1 MLKHLEKL
9 GEKLAGVDKT
19 QGSQPSPQ
27 AHSSPENS
35 SESLYTFFHIKP
47 FKDNDRGINH
57 WDTVSKNL
65 ISLKKKKI
73 IFVMSGNNADI
84 KLFV

>member
-27 AHSSPENS
+27 PHSS
-35 SESLYTFFHIKP
+35 SESSYTFFHIKP

-73 IFVMSGNNADI
+73 IFVMSGNNTDI